1 MATRW
6 ALVGTLALAA
16 VGCSG
21 SENGR
26 YVPIGQGVWVL
37 DTRTGR
43 ACVPQREQHSAFD
56 SLWDGRPIP
65 DTLVALCVDLGKNVK
80 PKPPFDVEQ
89 SAKPKPPGPLS
100 YEEWKRQ
107 RSTPDTTARP

>member
-6 ALVGTLALAA
+6 ALVGLLALAA

-26 YVPIGQGVWVL
+26 YVAMPLGGGVL

-43 ACVPQREQHSAFD
+43 VCFPVNRLANDNPYRSFTYEASC
-56 SLWDGRPIP
+56 L
-65 DTLVALCVDLGKNVK
+65 DLGEN
-80 PKPPFDVEQ
+80 
-89 SAKPKPPGPLS
+89 
-100 YEEWKRQ
+100 YEEYERQ